1 MGFLL
6 ALLMVF
12 NTFGGLIVVPAFVKV
27 LRPGFLLN
35 RTPKAVPIDAQARRG
50 RATAS

>member
-12 NTFGGLIVVPAFVKV
+12 NTFGGLVIVPAWIKIV
-27 LRPGFLLN
+27 RPRFFLK
-35 RTPKAVPIDAQARRG
+35 RRPAPPERAAERAVG
-50 RATAS
+50 

>member
-12 NTFGGLIVVPAFVKV
+12 NTFGGLVIVPAWMKIV
-27 LRPGFLLN
+27 RPRFLL
-35 RTPKAVPIDAQARRG
+35 RRRFEPEGPTRERLAVG
-50 RATAS
+50 